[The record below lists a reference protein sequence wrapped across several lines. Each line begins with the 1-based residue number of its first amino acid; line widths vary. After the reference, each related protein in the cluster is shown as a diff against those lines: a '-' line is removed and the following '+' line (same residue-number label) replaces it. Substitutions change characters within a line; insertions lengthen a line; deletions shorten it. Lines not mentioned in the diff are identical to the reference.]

1 VLESTSEPVYGTA
14 LHGAYVLTEPEDA
27 VATLIGTGSEV
38 HLCVAAAASLAD
50 EGIAVRVV
58 SMPSWEW
65 FDRSDFEYQAAV
77 LREDLPAVSVEAG
90 ATIGWERYADV
101 AVGIDEFGTS
111 APGDVAFEYFGF
123 TPAAVVAAVKEVLG
137 A

>member
-1 VLESTSEPVYGTA
+1 MGSA
-14 LHGAYVLTEPEDA
+14 LDGAYVLTEPADA

-38 HLCVAAAASLAD
+38 HLCLDAADALGR

-65 FDRSDFEYQAAV
+65 FDATPFDYQSAV
-77 LREDLPAVSVEAG
+77 LREDLPSVSVEAG
-90 ATIGWERYADV
+90 ATLGWERYADTSI
-101 AVGIDEFGTS
+101 GLDEFGTS

-123 TPAAVVAAVKEVLG
+123 TSAAVAAAVKEVLG